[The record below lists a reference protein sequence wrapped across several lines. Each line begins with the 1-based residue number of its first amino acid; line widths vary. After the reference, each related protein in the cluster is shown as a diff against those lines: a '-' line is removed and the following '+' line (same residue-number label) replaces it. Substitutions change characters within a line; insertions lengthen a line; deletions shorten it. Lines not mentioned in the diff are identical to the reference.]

1 MSGQGRYSAA
11 RASKNVQKKSSGITE
26 NCKKFYNKSC
36 QKKSSETNLKYMKQC
51 PYKSIFPKK
60 ISIKCSGEKIKKKG
74 KNIAKKSAP
83 T

>member
-1 MSGQGRYSAA
+1 MCRKKVL
-11 RASKNVQKKSSGITE
+11 ASQKIAKNSTI
-26 NCKKFYNKSC
+26 NLA
-36 QKKSSETNLKYMKQC
+36 KKSSETILKYMKQC

-60 ISIKCSGEKIKKKG
+60 ILNKVKWGKIKKKG

>member
-1 MSGQGRYSAA
+1 MVKVGIALLGLLKMCRKKVL
-11 RASKNVQKKSSGITE
+11 ASQKIAKNSTI
-26 NCKKFYNKSC
+26 NLA
-36 QKKSSETNLKYMKQC
+36 KKSSETILKYMKQC

-60 ISIKCSGEKIKKKG
+60 ISIKYSGEKITKKG

>member
-1 MSGQGRYSAA
+1 MVKVGIALLGLLKMCRKKVL
-11 RASKNVQKKSSGITE
+11 ASQKIAKNSTI
-26 NCKKFYNKSC
+26 NLA
-36 QKKSSETNLKYMKQC
+36 KKSSETILKYMKQC

>member
-1 MSGQGRYSAA
+1 MVKVGIALLGLLKMCRKKVL
-11 RASKNVQKKSSGITE
+11 ASQKIAKNSTI
-26 NCKKFYNKSC
+26 NLA
-36 QKKSSETNLKYMKQC
+36 KKSSETILKYMKQC

-60 ISIKCSGEKIKKKG
+60 NLNKVQWVKNQEKWK